1 MPRRSAREAAMR
13 LFYQKDVSGSH
24 NCDMDALTEM
34 VKEFVLNDK
43 DLVYIRT
50 LLEKAENN
58 RSEIDR
64 YISLYSKDWSF
75 DRLAKVDLA
84 ILRVAVCEM
93 LFFSDIPRNVS
104 INEAVDLAKKYGDSG
119 SGAFVNGVLG
129 GIYDELEQLRR

>member
-1 MPRRSAREAAMR
+1 MPRKSAREAAMR
-13 LFYQKDVSGSH
+13 LFYQKDLSGSH
-24 NCDMDALTEM
+24 SCDMDALTEM
-34 VKEFVLNDK
+34 VTEFGMNDK
-43 DLVYIRT
+43 DLVYIKL

-58 RSEIDR
+58 RSEIAR